1 MHVTAIIA
9 AGGTGRR
16 LGADVPKQLL
26 AVGGVPILQR
36 SVEAFLSHP
45 EISDVVVALPSS
57 MASAPPAWLKGR

>member
-36 SVEAFLSHP
+36 SVEAFLTHP
-45 EISDVVVALPSS
+45 QVSDVVVALP
-57 MASAPPAWLKGR
+57 